1 MNDDNS
7 KLRQLIEA
15 VKNDL
20 DNHKKDTERR
30 LSLLESIVEKLK
42 EAISTLEK
50 TALELTIAITGLK
63 ESLGEIKGDTKWLR
77 RTISASLITV
87 AISAII
93 AALTI
98 LPRIK

>member
-1 MNDDNS
+1 MSDDNS
-7 KLRQLIEA
+7 NLKQLIDA
-15 VKNDL
+15 LKHDL

-30 LSLLESIVEKLK
+30 LSVLESIVEKLK
-42 EAISTLEK
+42 EAISKLEK

-87 AISAII
+87 AVGAII
-93 AALTI
+93 AALTFV
-98 LPRIK
+98 PK